1 MKISVAIAT
10 FNGEKYIEEQLR
22 SILNQTIQVD
32 EVIITDDKS
41 TDNTV
46 NIIEKFISDNGLS
59 GKWSVI
65 INEVGKGFAEN
76 FRGAIEKTD
85 GEYVFLC
92 DQDDV
97 WAEDKVRIMIDAIK
111 SHPEIGVLT
120 SDYSVFFNDSG
131 EAKIEKRSC
140 RTEKILL
147 NGRTRFL
154 RSLGSVMCVRRSF
167 YEQTKKYWYEGWAH
181 DEYFWCVSAL
191 LEKLYHIDFI
201 STKRRIHSG
210 QVSGGMVATKDKRI
224 KYLEGEIKTA
234 EKLISI
240 AKEISASAKTINLYE
255 KNLVAT
261 KKRLKL
267 IKDRKLSEAFG
278 LLFLLKYYYSKKS
291 YLKEIKI
298 ALSGK

>member
-10 FNGEKYIEEQLR
+10 FNGEKYIEEQLL
-22 SILNQTIQVD
+22 SILNQTVRVD

-46 NIIEKFISDNGLS
+46 SLIEKFISDNDLS
-59 GKWSVI
+59 GKWTVSV
-65 INEVGKGFAEN
+65 NDVGKGFAEN

-85 GEYVFLC
+85 GDFVFLC

-97 WAEDKVRIMIDAIK
+97 WAEDKVKTMTGAMENN
-111 SHPEIGVLT
+111 PEIGVLA
-120 SDYSVFFNDSG
+120 SDYSVFFNDAS

-140 RTEKILL
+140 RTDKIKLNEK
-147 NGRTRFL
+147 TRFL
-154 RSLGSVMCVRRSF
+154 RSLGSVMCIRRSF

-191 LEKLYHIDFI
+191 LGKLYRIDFL

-210 QVSGGMVATKDKRI
+210 QVSGNTVGTREKRI

-234 EKLISI
+234 NKLICI
-240 AKEISASAKTINLYE
+240 AKEISAPAKTISLYE
-255 KNLVAT
+255 KNLIAT
-261 KKRLKL
+261 RKRLKL
-267 IKDRKLSEAFG
+267 IKDGKLSEAFG
-278 LLFLLKYYYSKKS
+278 LLFLLKYYYSEKS

-298 ALSGK
+298 ALTGK